1 MTALIAE
8 EWNRQ
13 VVAELE
19 AGNRLEGT
27 ELHAEDQAL
36 LERYIRNELSIE
48 EYVARV
54 RARWTAHDSSGG
66 AAEV

>member
-8 EWNRQ
+8 ELNRR

-19 AGNRLEGT
+19 ASNRLEGT
-27 ELHAEDQAL
+27 QLHAEDQAL

-54 RARWTAHDSSGG
+54 RARWTALDPSAGT
-66 AAEV
+66 AEE